1 MSEPWQTNEENVTGP
16 ICPNGARS
24 SVVFPGAMQM
34 ELPVREGAYEPMSP
48 LTATMSGTTESRE
61 TRALATEL
69 KFLVTPA
76 VAREIRAW
84 GRTELA
90 ADPHGA
96 GPHADEYLTTS
107 LYFDTDALDVF
118 HRRGSFGRAKYR
130 VRRYGQ
136 NAVVFLERKMRTSSL
151 LAKRRTVI
159 ALDDLAVL
167 QDPEIVPGWA
177 GAWFQDRLRVRRLQP
192 LVQVSYRRT
201 ARVMDGAYGT
211 VRLTV
216 DEQLRTLPALDF
228 EFRADSGRPV
238 LADRAIVEIKFRKSL
253 PAKFK
258 ALIETH
264 RLVPARLSKYRLA
277 QDAMQPRTL
286 PAPMR
291 LDADCALVYA

>member
-1 MSEPWQTNEENVTGP
+1 
-16 ICPNGARS
+16 
-24 SVVFPGAMQM
+24 
-34 ELPVREGAYEPMSP
+34 MSP
-48 LTATMSGTTESRE
+48 LIATVSSTTESRE

-136 NAVVFLERKMRTSSL
+136 NAMVFLERKLRTSSL

-216 DEQLRTLPALDF
+216 DEQLSTLPALDF

-286 PAPMR
+286 HTPVR

>member
-1 MSEPWQTNEENVTGP
+1 
-16 ICPNGARS
+16 
-24 SVVFPGAMQM
+24 M
-34 ELPVREGAYEPMSP
+34 EWPVREGAYEPMSP
-48 LTATMSGTTESRE
+48 MTATLSGTTEARE

-76 VAREIRAW
+76 GAREIRTWA
-84 GRTELA
+84 RTELT

-118 HRRGSFGRAKYR
+118 HRRGSFARAKYR

-136 NAVVFLERKMRTSSL
+136 GAVVFLERKLRTSSL

-159 ALDDLAVL
+159 AFDDLGVL
-167 QDPEIVPGWA
+167 QDPEIVSGWA
-177 GAWFQDRLRVRRLQP
+177 GTWFQRRLRVRRLQP
-192 LVQVSYRRT
+192 LVQVSYRRM
-201 ARVMDGAYGT
+201 ARVMDGAHGT

-258 ALIETH
+258 ELIETH